1 MLGLVALL
9 CLGTMALGVVVLVF
23 ADRWP
28 FGSEGLEPPSS
39 MTTAQ
44 PSESALAPAPTA
56 SPPAATIRPE
66 PQAVTLQVT
75 DLPPGY
81 HVLKTGP
88 ALFSPNA
95 GEATPASW
103 DVVFAPD
110 TSRQTGYLLVE
121 SAVAVYADTE
131 AAVAA
136 VKTEDEAEESVH
148 ALRQVSVPGLGNQQA
163 VWIEPAPD
171 RPGYGIV
178 RVTWQSLNV
187 VGQVSVL
194 GLVDSSQPLKT
205 AQLAMVEQNRIQG
218 AMPQGTESVAAVS
231 RLALLRALA
240 PGTVRGAWALDP

>member
-1 MLGLVALL
+1 
-9 CLGTMALGVVVLVF
+9 
-23 ADRWP
+23 
-28 FGSEGLEPPSS
+28 

-44 PSESALAPAPTA
+44 PSESAPAPAPTA
-56 SPPAATIRPE
+56 SPAAATIRPE

-95 GEATPASW
+95 GQATPASW

-110 TSRQTGYLLVE
+110 TSLQPGYLLVE

-148 ALRQVSVPGLGNQQA
+148 GRCRFLGSETSRRSGSSRRQT
-163 VWIEPAPD
+163 APD
-171 RPGYGIV
+171 TASSGSPG
-178 RVTWQSLNV
+178 SH
-187 VGQVSVL
+187 
-194 GLVDSSQPLKT
+194 
-205 AQLAMVEQNRIQG
+205 
-218 AMPQGTESVAAVS
+218 
-231 RLALLRALA
+231 
-240 PGTVRGAWALDP
+240 